1 MLHKGE
7 KMTKIIIFG
16 LEQFAEQMYG
26 LLNNSPDV
34 KVEAFCVDREY
45 MPSDG
50 EWGGYSDYSV

>member
-1 MLHKGE
+1 
-7 KMTKIIIFG
+7 MTKIIIFG